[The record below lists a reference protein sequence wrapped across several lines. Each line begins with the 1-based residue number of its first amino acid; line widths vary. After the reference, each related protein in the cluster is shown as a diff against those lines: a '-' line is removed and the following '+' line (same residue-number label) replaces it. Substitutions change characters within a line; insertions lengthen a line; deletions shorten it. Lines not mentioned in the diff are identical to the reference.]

1 MKKTPMSILKKLV
14 GTLILPVLMYL
25 AMYWLCH
32 ANGRDYFG
40 TWTMWRSL
48 IADIGLSVA
57 CAMGIGLQFRCGR
70 FDFSGGSI
78 MLLTSIVAGN
88 IAKGAGNSPVVL
100 AIACIVLCVACSL
113 LVGVIYVYGRMPI
126 VIVTIGMTLVF
137 EAITCLVYKGGGINL
152 VSNSSLKVFSSYPVV
167 FIPFLL
173 AVGVYAFYSCCTTT
187 GGRAALLANNQQ
199 AAANIGVKEMRN
211 VLISYIY
218 SGIRFGL
225 ATMIYCTTAKLS
237 GAFNSLQTVG
247 SLFNNILPV
256 FIGLTLA
263 RACGDTLGI
272 VIGALS
278 LCIMNFGLEAVYTAE
293 LGNALSLMITGIFLL
308 LFNFIAG
315 QGDLFKMI
323 GAALTARHV
332 KPEKAKT
339 E

>member
-1 MKKTPMSILKKLV
+1 MKKSPVRILKRAV

-25 AMYWLCH
+25 VMYCLCH
-32 ANGRDYFG
+32 ANGKDYFG

-57 CAMGIGLQFRCGR
+57 CAMGIGLQFKCGR

-88 IAKGAGNSPVVL
+88 LAKDMGNSPVVL
-100 AIACIVLCVACSL
+100 AAACIVMCVACSL
-113 LVGVIYVYGRMPI
+113 LVGVVYVYGRMPI
-126 VIVTIGMTLVF
+126 VIVTIGMTLFF

-152 VSNSSLKVFSSYPVV
+152 VSNTSLKIFSSFPAVL
-167 FIPFLL
+167 IPFLL
-173 AVGVYAFYSCCTTT
+173 AVGIYAFYSYFTST
-187 GGRAALLANNQQ
+187 GSRAALLANHQQ
-199 AAANIGVKEMRN
+199 AAVNIGVKEARN

-218 SGIRFGL
+218 SGILFGL
-225 ATMIYCTTAKLS
+225 ATMIYCSTGKLS

-263 RACGDTLGI
+263 KACGDTLGI
-272 VIGALS
+272 VMGALS

-315 QGDLFKMI
+315 QGELFRKI
-323 GAALTARHV
+323 GAALTARHG
-332 KPEKAKT
+332 KPPAT
-339 E
+339 DP

>member
-1 MKKTPMSILKKLV
+1 MKKAPMSILKKLV
-14 GTLILPVLMYL
+14 GTFILPVLMYL
-25 AMYWLCH
+25 VMYWLCR
-32 ANGRDYFG
+32 ANGKDYFG

-78 MLLTSIVAGN
+78 MLLTAIVAGN
-88 IAKGAGNSPVVL
+88 LAKNADNSPLVL
-100 AIACIVLCVACSL
+100 AVACIVLCVACSL
-113 LVGVIYVYGRMPI
+113 LVGVIYIFGRMPI

-152 VSNSSLKVFSSYPVV
+152 VSNSSLKIFSSYPMV
-167 FIPFLL
+167 FVPFLL
-173 AVGVYAFYSCCTTT
+173 AVGIYAFYSNVATT
-187 GGRAALLANNQQ
+187 GGRASLLANNQQ
-199 AAANIGVKEMRN
+199 AAVNIGVKETGN
-211 VLISYIY
+211 VLISYVY
-218 SGIRFGL
+218 SGILFGL
-225 ATMIYCTTAKLS
+225 ATMIYCSTTKLS

-263 RACGDTLGI
+263 KACGDTIGI

-315 QGDLFKMI
+315 QGELLGRI

-332 KPEKAKT
+332 SPRTEKN

>member
-1 MKKTPMSILKKLV
+1 MKNFLKRAV

-25 AMYWLCH
+25 VMFLLCRS
-32 ANGRDYFG
+32 NGQDYFG

-48 IADIGLSVA
+48 IADIGLSVS

-88 IAKGAGNSPVVL
+88 LAKSMGNSPVVL
-100 AIACIVLCVACSL
+100 AVACIVLCVACSL

-126 VIVTIGMTLVF
+126 VIVTIGMTLLF
-137 EAITCLVYKGGGINL
+137 EAITCLVYRGGGINL
-152 VSNSSLKVFSSYPVV
+152 VSNSSLKVFSSFPGVL
-167 FIPFLL
+167 FPFLL
-173 AVGVYAFYSCCTTT
+173 AVGIYAFYGRVTVT

-199 AAANIGVKEMRN
+199 AAANIGVKESRN
-211 VLISYIY
+211 VLTSYIY
-218 SGIRFGL
+218 SGILFGL
-225 ATMIYCTTAKLS
+225 ATMIYCSTAKLS

-256 FIGLTLA
+256 FVGLTLSG
-263 RACGDTLGI
+263 ACGDTLGI

-278 LCIMNFGLEAVYTAE
+278 LCMMNFGLKAVYTAE
-293 LGNALSLMITGIFLL
+293 LGSALSLMITGVFLL

-315 QGDLFKMI
+315 QGELFRRI
-323 GAALTARHV
+323 GAALTARHG
-332 KPEKAKT
+332 KPSERT